1 MSLNPVAN
9 PTPRD
14 QLAYDAIK
22 DAILSFQ
29 LAPGQ
34 SIVESNLAKQLG
46 MSKTPVRDA
55 ISRLEKEGLV
65 MKIPYKGAFISEVR
79 KETVHEIYQ
88 LRSVLEGLA
97 ASLATTNMDSTD
109 REYTRQLI
117 RDEIAA
123 LASKDIPKASHINRL
138 FHDLL
143 VEKSGNQWLK
153 VVLDNLDDHLQRYRM
168 LSYFQEGRLEKSIQ
182 EHQRVLDAIL
192 AEQPEEAEAGMKAH
206 LMSVAADLTTTQ
218 DFDTLVKQ
226 AAQRANTQTHPS
238 IE

>member
-1 MSLNPVAN
+1 MSLTPVAT
-9 PTPRD
+9 PIPRD
-14 QLAYDAIK
+14 QLAYNAIK

-34 SIVESNLAKQLG
+34 SIVESDLAKQLG

-65 MKIPYKGAFISEVR
+65 VKIPYKGAFISEVS
-79 KETVHEIYQ
+79 KEAVQEIYQ
-88 LRSVLEGLA
+88 LRAVLEGLA
-97 ASLATTNMDSTD
+97 ASLATAHMEAAERDF
-109 REYTRQLI
+109 TRQLI
-117 RDEIAA
+117 DDEVEA
-123 LASKDIPKASHINRL
+123 LANNDIPKASQINRH
-138 FHDLL
+138 FHELL
-143 VEKSGNQWLK
+143 IEKSGNQWLK
-153 VVLDNLDDHLQRYRM
+153 SILANLDDHLQRYRM

-192 AEQPEEAEAGMKAH
+192 AEQPDEAEAGMKAH

-218 DFDTLVKQ
+218 DFDILVKQ
-226 AAQRANTQTHPS
+226 AAQRANDQTHPS